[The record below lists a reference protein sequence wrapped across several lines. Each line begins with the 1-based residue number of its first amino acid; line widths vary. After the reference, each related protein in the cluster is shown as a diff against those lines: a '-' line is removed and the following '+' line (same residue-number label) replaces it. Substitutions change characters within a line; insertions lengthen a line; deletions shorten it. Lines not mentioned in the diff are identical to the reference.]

1 MSPRRHPSQ
10 QARGEAVAAD
20 PSGKQAQR
28 AAAYQGLVQQLL
40 TLNVSDGAAVGRLLA
55 AVAAETGER
64 EEEG

>member
-1 MSPRRHPSQ
+1 M
-10 QARGEAVAAD
+10 AAD
-20 PSGKQAQR
+20 PSGKHAQR